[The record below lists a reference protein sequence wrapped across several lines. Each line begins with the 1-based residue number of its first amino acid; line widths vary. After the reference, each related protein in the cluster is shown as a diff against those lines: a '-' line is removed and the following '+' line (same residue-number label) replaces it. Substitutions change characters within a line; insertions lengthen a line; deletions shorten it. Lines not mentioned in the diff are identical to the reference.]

1 MSIGVHASNSLNS
14 HLSTLG
20 SLLHLYCGSNADL
33 GQKWCRWLPLH
44 SAFFKAHYSC
54 KNALVAFSITARA
67 HLHATWVAHS
77 DPLVFHGKRQK
88 ENCNLKTKRKLK
100 GLNIFYLSLNFDFPF
115 VSYKYLFESLFISIH
130 PRLSRLS
137 HLLAFVL
144 LLRDKQKIEAQTQT
158 ENWNE
163 QSFSICLW
171 TTIFFLSPS
180 NKKGFTLAL
189 KE

>member
-1 MSIGVHASNSLNS
+1 MSIGVHASDSLNS
-14 HLSTLG
+14 HLLTLG

-100 GLNIFYLSLNFDFPF
+100 EINIFYLSLNFDFPF
-115 VSYKYLFESLFISIH
+115 VSYKYLFESLFG
-130 PRLSRLS
+130 
-137 HLLAFVL
+137 
-144 LLRDKQKIEAQTQT
+144 
-158 ENWNE
+158 
-163 QSFSICLW
+163 
-171 TTIFFLSPS
+171 SPS
-180 NKKGFTLAL
+180 ALSCQGFHIYWHFFNIKRQTKNWGSETNRKL
-189 KE
+189 KWTIIFCLSLN